1 MVILVSLLI
10 AILVGI
16 VLRIESESNT
26 HQALELIPLEIHVD
40 EVAPYQR
47 RRNRN

>member
-1 MVILVSLLI
+1 MVILVSLLL

-16 VLRIESESNT
+16 VLGMESESNT
-26 HQALELIPLEIHVD
+26 HQALELIPLEIRVN
-40 EVAPYQR
+40 EVAPHQR